1 MRMMKEGKRMIL
13 RWKKIIKNGLRK
25 GIMIVERE
33 GEIGMEFK
41 VVGIGMRFWKI
52 GMRRMKRIILKEKK
66 KIKGI

>member
-1 MRMMKEGKRMIL
+1 MIL

-52 GMRRMKRIILKEKK
+52 GMRRIKRRMKRIILKEKK